1 METNAKAQQV
11 LGLLA
16 KTFTQLH
23 DASKDGKIEVAE
35 ILKTVISIAPDVT
48 ALAGVDL
55 GN

>member
-1 METNAKAQQV
+1 MNANQTAQDV

-23 DASKDGKIEVAE
+23 DASKDGQIDTSEVLRIA
-35 ILKTVISIAPDVT
+35 ISIAPDVT
-48 ALAGVDL
+48 RLAGVDL